1 MGRWDLLMN
10 IFCDETKVVRFFNGY
25 RGVFEVREWIF
36 SSSASETVK
45 LGALSRAK
53 RRSKKACCFSSR
65 MLFPQ
70 AVIF

>member
-45 LGALSRAK
+45 LE
-53 RRSKKACCFSSR
+53 
-65 MLFPQ
+65 P
-70 AVIF
+70 